1 MARRAALVVLAVA
14 AAMAFAAAEVT
25 VNELSTGFE
34 GDGPP
39 AGWSVAAV
47 PKDAA
52 AADLGSSAA
61 VYSGSKGARINKKSK
76 AANEMDVQL
85 LSPGFPLVAGRT
97 YKASLRL
104 RSSKPLNASL
114 QWAYHPSSFATGF
127 RTALT
132 APRGD
137 SPRTEFRRPDP
148 CIRSQS
154 RTAGGLQWAYHPSSF
169 ATGFRTPLAVP
180 RGEYRLYA
188 ADDFTPSITTLYR
201 LVLALGGA
209 AADSTID
216 LDEVQVTVNAEVPEL
231 ELIANASSSF
241 EQGQDNPFSLSVLSP
256 AAATADFDAT
266 SNTANPNSKTAQ
278 SFGSMRAAEISVS
291 APGPE
296 TYSVQLLSRQVL
308 FEPNH
313 TYSAAV
319 LLRSSVPGAPVVF
332 SWNTGPPSY
341 AYVKGSAASV
351 AVQANYE
358 DMMRDAKPLDRVY
371 MAESFEGDNS
381 SLVPVTKD
389 GAAAMFD
396 LKSTAAASEGK
407 RGARVTVIK
416 QPDDKGCDHCIS
428 LASSSFPDMVG
439 TTYTLTFDLRSS
451 QSEAPFHVNF
461 HMQNESGEPLTDLE
475 IKKFKASTSFRRYS
489 TSFTSVKRNK
499 VVTELNFG
507 LAAQG
512 VIFDVDNIVMT
523 TDGGV
528 NVPIAA
534 ASTGF
539 EAGKEQPYV
548 GLVNVQGVGRFDFA
562 STANPYNG
570 NRAAAFNV
578 LQSIPQQ
585 PWALQMRSNP
595 VSLVAGLTYT
605 VTARMRSTQ
614 PSKVDFS
621 WTSGAPDY
629 LTISSTAES
638 VEVGSVW
645 DLYAFTSTVN
655 VTGMYDVH
663 FDFGKAPASAVV
675 FVDDIIAT
683 CDW

>member
-34 GDGPP
+34 GDRPP
-39 AGWSVAAV
+39 AGWSVAAA

-137 SPRTEFRRPDP
+137 SPQTEFRRPDP
-148 CIRSQS
+148 CIRSHS

-209 AADSTID
+209 AADSSID
-216 LDEVQVTVNAEVPEL
+216 LDDVQVTVNAEVPEL

-241 EQGQDNPFSLSVLSP
+241 EQGHDNPFILSVLSP
-256 AAATADFDAT
+256 AAATADFNAT

-461 HMQNESGEPLTDLE
+461 HMQNESGAPLTDLE
-475 IKKFKASTSFRRYS
+475 IKKFKASTSFRRYT
-489 TSFTSVKRNK
+489 TSFTSVKRNQ

-507 LAAQG
+507 LAAPG

-570 NRAAAFNV
+570 NRSAAVNV

-621 WTSGAPDY
+621 WTSGAPEY

-655 VTGMYDVH
+655 VTGMYGVH
-663 FDFGKAPASAVV
+663 FDFGKAPASAIV

>member
-1 MARRAALVVLAVA
+1 MLL
-14 AAMAFAAAEVT
+14 
-25 VNELSTGFE
+25 L
-34 GDGPP
+34 PP
-39 AGWSVAAV
+39 
-47 PKDAA
+47 PPP
-52 AADLGSSAA
+52 
-61 VYSGSKGARINKKSK
+61 
-76 AANEMDVQL
+76 L
-85 LSPGFPLVAGRT
+85 LPL
-97 YKASLRL
+97 
-104 RSSKPLNASL
+104 
-114 QWAYHPSSFATGF
+114 
-127 RTALT
+127 
-132 APRGD
+132 
-137 SPRTEFRRPDP
+137 
-148 CIRSQS
+148 
-154 RTAGGLQWAYHPSSF
+154 
-169 ATGFRTPLAVP
+169 
-180 RGEYRLYA
+180 
-188 ADDFTPSITTLYR
+188 
-201 LVLALGGA
+201 
-209 AADSTID
+209 
-216 LDEVQVTVNAEVPEL
+216 
-231 ELIANASSSF
+231 
-241 EQGQDNPFSLSVLSP
+241 
-256 AAATADFDAT
+256 
-266 SNTANPNSKTAQ
+266 
-278 SFGSMRAAEISVS
+278 
-291 APGPE
+291 
-296 TYSVQLLSRQVL
+296 LLL
-308 FEPNH
+308 P
-313 TYSAAV
+313 
-319 LLRSSVPGAPVVF
+319 
-332 SWNTGPPSY
+332 
-341 AYVKGSAASV
+341 
-351 AVQANYE
+351 
-358 DMMRDAKPLDRVY
+358 
-371 MAESFEGDNS
+371 
-381 SLVPVTKD
+381 
-389 GAAAMFD
+389 
-396 LKSTAAASEGK
+396 GK

-428 LASSSFPDMVG
+428 LASFSFPDMVG

-570 NRAAAFNV
+570 NRSAAVNV

-645 DLYAFTSTVN
+645 DLYAFTSTVH

-663 FDFGKAPASAVV
+663 FDFGKAPASAIV